1 MKDIKVD
8 RKLSSVELL
17 EQESNLI
24 IPSLKI
30 LDLLEI
36 GEIAKRHGS
45 ERALPI
51 AVEVRLGD
59 WTTYHASLPGS
70 TVENQWWIDRK
81 ARVVLL
87 KQHSTMYERVSAQE
101 RGVDWHEENNL
112 LDETHAIHGGGLP
125 LITKNE
131 GFVGVLLISG
141 LPQVEDH
148 LLGVE
153 VLTEFLARKGELL

>member
-1 MKDIKVD
+1 MSTTGGFT
-8 RKLSSVELL
+8 SSGLLQEELL
-17 EQESNLI
+17 LTL
-24 IPSLKI
+24 PT
-30 LDLLEI
+30 LDVADAVEI
-36 GEIAKRHGS
+36 GEIAKSFGTQRG
-45 ERALPI
+45 LPI
-51 AVEVRLGD
+51 AVEVRIGD
-59 WTTYHASLPGS
+59 WIIYHASLPGS
-70 TVENQWWIDRK
+70 KSENQWWIDRK

-87 KQHSTMYERVSAQE
+87 KHHSTIYERVSAEE
-101 RGVDWHEENNL
+101 RGIDWHKENNL

-141 LPQVEDH
+141 LPQVDDH